1 MNVMTS
7 ERMYTV
13 PEVAQFF
20 GITQQAVR
28 QRIIEGK
35 LEASKVRVKGV
46 AREYRISAEAIQE
59 HYDLTDAE
67 MRRLA
72 KEMVHYR
79 VGFMGWGLGLPFP
92 HYQPEHSSYD
102 RAVAEAKRVLEILP
116 QFREDNADMEQ
127 WLPVK
132 FPEEP
137 DKAIVYP
144 DPFDLVKSRT
154 DLQNPTVEIISGAEQ
169 RQ

>member
-1 MNVMTS
+1 MTQ
-7 ERMYTV
+7 ERKYTV

-28 QRIIEGK
+28 QRIVEGK
-35 LEASKVRVKGV
+35 LEASKVRVKGA
-46 AREYRISAEAIQE
+46 AREYRIRAEAIQE

-72 KEMVHYR
+72 KEMVRYR
-79 VGFMGWGLGLPFP
+79 VGFIGWSLGLPFP
-92 HYQPEHSSYD
+92 DYQSEHSTYD
-102 RAVAEAKRVLEILP
+102 RAVAEAKRVLGILP
-116 QFREDNADMEQ
+116 QFREENAEMEQ

-132 FPEEP
+132 FPKEP

-144 DPFDLVKSRT
+144 APFDLVESRT
-154 DLQNPTVEIISGAEQ
+154 DLQHPTVEIISGAEQ

>member
-1 MNVMTS
+1 MTQK
-7 ERMYTV
+7 RMFTV

-20 GITQQAVR
+20 GITPQAVR
-28 QRIIEGK
+28 QRIVDGR

-46 AREYRISAEAIQE
+46 AREYRIGAEAIQE

-72 KEMVHYR
+72 EEMVRYR

-92 HYQPEHSSYD
+92 DYQDEHSTYD
-102 RAVAEAKRVLEILP
+102 KAVAEANRVLAILP
-116 QFREDNADMEQ
+116 QFREENAEMEQ

-132 FPEEP
+132 FPKEP

-144 DPFDLVKSRT
+144 DPFDLVKHGI
-154 DLQNPTVEIISGAEQ
+154 DLAHPTVEIIDSAEQ
-169 RQ
+169 PQ